1 MLAHCFAAGARA
13 MILAALCGAAVIAPG
28 LRADAQTAP
37 PETPAVALP
46 RTPEDRARRARRG
59 DFDARGQIA
68 CAQQR
73 GAEMAMCAAGIVRGE
88 TGAATVVVTFGNGFA
103 RMLEFRDGQFVSA
116 NPTMSG
122 TGADTDW
129 ERAGDLHLLRV
140 DDQRFALPHALVF
153 GP

>member
-1 MLAHCFAAGARA
+1 
-13 MILAALCGAAVIAPG
+13 
-28 LRADAQTAP
+28 
-37 PETPAVALP
+37 
-46 RTPEDRARRARRG
+46 
-59 DFDARGQIA
+59 
-68 CAQQR
+68 
-73 GAEMAMCAAGIVRGE
+73 MAMCAAGVVRGE
-88 TGAATVVVTFGNGFA
+88 AGAATVVVTFGNGFA
-103 RMLEFRDGQFVSA
+103 RMLEFRDGRFVSA